1 MNIPPYP
8 NAMTKKSI
16 IEFEDMNL
24 QVGVRLQ
31 IMASNATNP
40 TVHYTTLIGFS
51 AGEYL
56 LLKIPQ
62 ESAAMHQGDCVI
74 IRVFSGVSVFT
85 FGSTIESVVTAP
97 RAFMLLAFPTTIQ
110 KVGLRKAVRVKANLP
125 VKIKS
130 PQDPANFKIATLSD
144 ISLSGA
150 LVSTARP
157 LGVSGDMID
166 IEFTLR
172 DQASNRDVTITT
184 TASIRSVQQS
194 AGSTADGATFR
205 TVYSHGI
212 NFHDIGATDQV
223 ILQNFVYET
232 LLIHRT

>member
-1 MNIPPYP
+1 MNKPAAIV
-8 NAMTKKSI
+8 MTKKSSI
-16 IEFEDMNL
+16 DFEDMNL

-31 IMASNATNP
+31 IMSSQSATP
-40 TVHYTTLIGFS
+40 AVHYTTLIGFVP
-51 AGEYL
+51 GEYL

-62 ESAAMHQGDCVI
+62 ESSAMSEGENVI

-85 FGSTIESVVTAP
+85 FSSKVESVVTAP
-97 RAFMLLAFPTTIQ
+97 RAFLLLAFPSSIQ

-125 VKIKS
+125 VKIKNGPD
-130 PQDPANFKIATLSD
+130 PQNFKMATLSD

-157 LGVSGDMID
+157 LGTSGDLID

-172 DQASNRDVTITT
+172 DQASDRDVTINT

-194 AGSTADGATFR
+194 AGSTADGATFH

-212 NFHDIGATDQV
+212 NFHDIQAANQV

-232 LLIHRT
+232 LLVHRT

>member
-1 MNIPPYP
+1 
-8 NAMTKKSI
+8 MTKKST

-31 IMASNATNP
+31 IMPSRSSSP
-40 TVHYTTLIGFS
+40 SVYYTALVGFVS
-51 AGEYL
+51 GEYL
-56 LLKIPQ
+56 LMKLPQ
-62 ESAAMHQGDCVI
+62 EEGVLHEGDEVI
-74 IRVFSGVSVFT
+74 IRVFSGVSVYT
-85 FGSTIESVVTAP
+85 FSSRVDAILSSP
-97 RAFMLLAFPTTIQ
+97 RPLMLLAFPTAIQ

-125 VKIKS
+125 VKIKN
-130 PQDPANFKIATLSD
+130 PQDPQNFKMATLSD

-157 LGVSGDMID
+157 LGAAGDVVD

-172 DQASNRDVTITT
+172 NQASNQDVTIAT

-194 AGSTADGATFR
+194 AGSTADGATFH

-212 NFHDIGATDQV
+212 NFHDLSAPDQV